1 MMTYLWTTM
10 CLIVIAHGASV
21 KFPLVIA
28 ANRDEHYAR
37 PTRPAHVWEDDPR
50 VIGGRDLRAGGSWLA
65 ARGGGRFAAVTNVR
79 GAGREE
85 GGPSR
90 GLLVADFVRGD
101 DAPMA
106 YARSIRADQYAG
118 FHLIVGDRDIV
129 HFSNGGGDLQRIE
142 GIFAVSNGRPG
153 THWPKV
159 DLARDFLAGA
169 LDRHETADAL
179 ANDLLRFLSTSRGTA
194 IDGEVFVT
202 SEQYGTR
209 SSTVIIG
216 DTLFVE
222 QNYGPR
228 GIREGEPLWFQT
240 GSNVSRA
247 SDT

>member
-1 MMTYLWTTM
+1 MMTYLWTM
-10 CLIVIAHGASV
+10 CLIVIAHDASA

-28 ANRDEHYAR
+28 ANRDELYAR
-37 PTRPAHVWEDDPR
+37 PTRPAHMWEDDPR

-65 ARGGGRFAAVTNVR
+65 LRRGGRFAAITNVR
-79 GAGREE
+79 GVGREE

-101 DAPMA
+101 DAPMD
-106 YARSIRADQYAG
+106 YARSIRGDEYAG
-118 FHLIVGDRDIV
+118 FHLIVGDGDVV
-129 HFSNGGGDLQRIE
+129 HFSNGGEPELIE
-142 GIFAVSNGRPG
+142 GVFAISNGRPG

-169 LDRHETADAL
+169 LDRHPNADAL

-202 SEQYGTR
+202 SENYGTR

-216 DTLFVE
+216 DALFVE

-228 GIREGEPLWFQT
+228 GVREGEPLWF
-240 GSNVSRA
+240 R
-247 SDT
+247 

>member
-1 MMTYLWTTM
+1 M
-10 CLIVIAHGASV
+10 CLIAIAQNVVG

-28 ANRDEHYAR
+28 ANRDEFYAR
-37 PTRPAHVWEDDPR
+37 PTRPAHVWQDDPR

-65 ARGGGRFAAVTNVR
+65 VRRPSRFAAITNVR
-79 GAGREE
+79 GVGREE

-90 GLLVADFVRGD
+90 GLLVAGFVRGD
-101 DAPMA
+101 DAAMH
-106 YARSIRADQYAG
+106 YARSIHGGDYAG
-118 FHLIVGDRDIV
+118 FHLILGDGQIV
-129 HFSNGGGDLQRIE
+129 HYTNGGGGEPESIE
-142 GIFAVSNGRPG
+142 GVFAISNAPPG

-159 DLARDFLAGA
+159 DLARDFLARA

-202 SEQYGTR
+202 SEKYGTR

-216 DTLFVE
+216 DALFVE

-228 GIREGEPLWFQT
+228 GVREGEPSWF
-240 GSNVSRA
+240 R
-247 SDT
+247 

>member
-1 MMTYLWTTM
+1 MMAYLWTM
-10 CLIVIAHGASV
+10 CLIVIAHDASA

-28 ANRDEHYAR
+28 ANRDELYAR

-65 ARGGGRFAAVTNVR
+65 VRRGGRFAAITNVR
-79 GAGREE
+79 GVGREE

-101 DAPMA
+101 DAPMD
-106 YARSIRADQYAG
+106 YARSIRGDAYAG
-118 FHLIVGDRDIV
+118 FHLIAGDGDVV
-129 HFSNGGGDLQRIE
+129 HFSNDGGEPELIE
-142 GIFAVSNGRPG
+142 GVFAISNGRPG

-169 LDRHETADAL
+169 LDRHATADAL

-202 SEQYGTR
+202 SEKYGTR
-209 SSTVIIG
+209 SSTVIVG
-216 DTLFVE
+216 DGLFVE

-228 GIREGEPLWFQT
+228 GVPDGAATRFRLP
-240 GSNVSRA
+240 
-247 SDT
+247 